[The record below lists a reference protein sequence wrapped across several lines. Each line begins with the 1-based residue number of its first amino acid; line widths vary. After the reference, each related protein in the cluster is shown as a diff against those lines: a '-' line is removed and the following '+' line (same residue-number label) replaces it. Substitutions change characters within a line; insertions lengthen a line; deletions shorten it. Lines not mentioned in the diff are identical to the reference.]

1 MLRGAQ
7 RRLTRSV
14 LFTDIVGSTETA
26 AQLGDQRWRGT
37 LAQHHAVV
45 RRELRRFHGRE
56 VDTAGDGFFA
66 VFESPT
72 EAVRC
77 AAAVAPAV
85 RRIGLDVRVGIHTG
99 DVETSGEKV
108 SGIAVHIGA
117 RLMAMAGPGEVLV
130 SGTVRDL
137 VAGSGNEFVD
147 RGRHELKGVPGTWQV
162 FSLVL
167 PELAEPAAI
176 AVAEEG
182 AERRVSGRLRI
193 GLLGAGLAGVGLFA
207 VAWIA
212 IALSRGSAPLALATT
227 TPTEQAGSSP
237 SATPPATALPRPLP
251 GTRAL
256 SRLVGSTGSTGELQA
271 GVKYSPMWF
280 IPAFTLAGVSSW
292 WSVFDISDEVE
303 FVEGPNEPR
312 PPFTIGA
319 ARASGDVLVLWI
331 LRPNRVIPIGGGAIP
346 VPSGLATWLESRSDL
361 DLSSPSPVTI
371 GRFSGTRLEATIGA
385 GATVND
391 HHAINLICIPLSDC
405 SWNGD
410 SSAAVISL
418 GSSDTIEILVLNV
431 GGDHIVIAATAASTI
446 WPDARAKV
454 DQLLRGLAFVP
465 GS

>member
-7 RRLTRSV
+7 RRLTRTV

-99 DVETSGEKV
+99 DVETSREKV

-117 RLMAMAGPGEVLV
+117 RLMALAGPGEVLV

-137 VAGSGNEFVD
+137 VAGSGDEFID

-162 FSLVL
+162 LSLVL

-182 AERRVSGRLRI
+182 AEPRVSGRLRI
-193 GLLGAGLAGVGLFA
+193 GLLGAGLAGVGLLA

-212 IALSRGSAPLALATT
+212 ITLSRGSAPLALATT

-256 SRLVGSTGSTGELQA
+256 SLPGELQA
-271 GVKYSPMWF
+271 DVTYSPMRF
-280 IPAFTLAGVSSW
+280 IPAFTLRGVSSW
-292 WSVFDISDEVE
+292 WSAEDRAEIAA
-303 FVEGPNEPR
+303 FVQGPNEPGQA
-312 PPFTIGA
+312 TINGTRA
-319 ARASGDVLVLWI
+319 AGDVLILWI
-331 LRPNRVIPIGGGAIP
+331 FRPDRLIPIGGGEPIP
-346 VPSGLATWLESRSDL
+346 VPSGLGLATWLESRSDL
-361 DLSSPSPVTI
+361 DLSSPSPVSI
-371 GRFSGTRLEATIGA
+371 GGFPGTRLEATIGA
-385 GATVND
+385 GATLND
-391 HHAINLICIPLSDC
+391 KHAINLMCWSLSEC
-405 SWNGD
+405 FWNGY
-410 SSAAVISL
+410 AGGTIGL
-418 GSSDTIEILVLNV
+418 GSSDKIEILVLSV
-431 GGDHIVIAATAASTI
+431 RGDLVVIAATAASAI
-446 WPDARAKV
+446 WPDERAKV
-454 DQLLRGLAFVP
+454 DQLLAGLTFVP